1 MTKIEPRAPNLR
13 NQFKNLKIIILIISF
28 LYVVPHVLLYTYQA
42 FKMRISGFRVDY
54 NVCLSR
60 APFVALNAKEG

>member
-42 FKMRISGFRVDY
+42 FKMRTSDPRVEYNICESSTLFRSH
-54 NVCLSR
+54 L
-60 APFVALNAKEG
+60 GT

>member
-1 MTKIEPRAPNLR
+1 MVPR
-13 NQFKNLKIIILIISF
+13 
-28 LYVVPHVLLYTYQA
+28 VLLYTYQA

-60 APFVALNAKEG
+60 APFVALNAKEDKQLRVLKIEPGTLF